1 MGVVGTLNC
10 SRALLYP
17 TRLFDGSILAT
28 DLSGTTLGWRPTSS
42 RCPRW
47 SFASRYVGRV
57 ISHCWTVEGARV
69 TPGRGGLCLSALFW
83 GGVARTRPSKERIE
97 TPTFCP
103 RTRWVSLTRL
113 EASSSDMVGNAWICA
128 VVNGVVLPCPVSCTR
143 DASAPRALAWFVS
156 SVCSSLTEIK
166 IPSEINKVASKP
178 SETSAS
184 RQRSGK
190 GASKRRNEGNLC
202 IPLSP

>member
-10 SRALLYP
+10 SRAFLYP
-17 TRLFDGSILAT
+17 ARLFDGALLLAT
-28 DLSGTTLGWRPTSS
+28 DLSQRTIGWRTTRS
-42 RCPRW
+42 RCPRL
-47 SFASRYVGRV
+47 SFARRYVGRV
-57 ISHCWTVEGARV
+57 ISHCCTLEGARV
-69 TPGRGGLCLSALFW
+69 TPGRGGA
-83 GGVARTRPSKERIE
+83 VRTRPSKERIE

-103 RTRWVSLTRL
+103 RTRRVSLTRL

-128 VVNGVVLPCPVSCTR
+128 VVNGVVLPCPVSCAR

-156 SVCSSLTEIK
+156 SVCSSLAEIK

-190 GASKRRNEGNLC
+190 GLSKRRNEGNLC